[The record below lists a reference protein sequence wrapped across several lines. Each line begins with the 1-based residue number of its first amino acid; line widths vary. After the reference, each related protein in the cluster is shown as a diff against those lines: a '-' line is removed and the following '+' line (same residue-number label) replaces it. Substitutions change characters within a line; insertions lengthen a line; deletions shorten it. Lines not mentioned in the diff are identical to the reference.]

1 MLVASILRCFYW
13 VETHYE
19 VSLLFQSLITI
30 LVQVVLLKVALDH
43 RPPLNTHPA
52 APISYAPPPR
62 LRPYHFW
69 QWRPQKPYWNF
80 LGLFTFLTLLCQ
92 LLFGQ
97 STTYNALLGFLA
109 LGIEAT
115 LPIPQVLQNWRNKS
129 CNGFRLSVLV
139 SWVLGDVMKQVYFF
153 SAEHVNMQFK
163 LCALVQMTMDLVL
176 AWQFW
181 TYGNE
186 DQAALV
192 AAAEKLE
199 MGRF

>member
-1 MLVASILRCFYW
+1 
-13 VETHYE
+13 
-19 VSLLFQSLITI
+19 
-30 LVQVVLLKVALDH
+30 
-43 RPPLNTHPA
+43 
-52 APISYAPPPR
+52 
-62 LRPYHFW
+62 
-69 QWRPQKPYWNF
+69 
-80 LGLFTFLTLLCQ
+80 
-92 LLFGQ
+92 
-97 STTYNALLGFLA
+97 
-109 LGIEAT
+109 
-115 LPIPQVLQNWRNKS
+115 
-129 CNGFRLSVLV
+129 
-139 SWVLGDVMKQVYFF
+139 MKQVYFF